1 MLLWAAFWSH
11 LHTCMCSERSIIFQK
26 GWFLFISRQLPHS
39 LLIWLITVFAMC
51 QVWIRNR
58 AQAALGLKGLWQGG
72 LEKAAGTIKPRVKQR
87 QGSDRFSSC
96 MQQLSEIRNWF
107 PGTGAR
113 DCICIQEHLFPP
125 QLQQRGAV
133 PARVWTPLGCERDSG
148 WAWISS
154 PRMLGVR
161 MGLAVVR
168 SLWDMPGWRETP
180 VSSATWMP
188 KTNIRMACGWA
199 AQGGIPKKG
208 DQAIQLS
215 PGMM

>member
-1 MLLWAAFWSH
+1 
-11 LHTCMCSERSIIFQK
+11 MCSERSIIFQK

-39 LLIWLITVFAMC
+39 LLIWLIMVFAMC

-72 LEKAAGTIKPRVKQR
+72 LEKAAGTIKARVKQR

-113 DCICIQEHLFPP
+113 DCICIQEHLSPP

-133 PARVWTPLGCERDSG
+133 PHPVTTCKGLSPSGMWERQQ
-148 WAWISS
+148 
-154 PRMLGVR
+154 
-161 MGLAVVR
+161 MGLVF
-168 SLWDMPGWRETP
+168 LPQECWEWGW
-180 VSSATWMP
+180 V
-188 KTNIRMACGWA
+188 
-199 AQGGIPKKG
+199 
-208 DQAIQLS
+208 
-215 PGMM
+215 